1 MNKMVVFFVEGETEV
16 KFYQRLVAYY
26 RDKCG
31 GRLNCQVLKPMNV
44 GGVSKYKSRVVRI
57 FQNSVISKYRGS
69 DYEYHVF
76 LCYDSDVFEFNP
88 KPPVDWDIVVNDLI
102 KSGAARVVQVRAV
115 HSIEDWFLY
124 DTEGLRKFLHR
135 RGKIQKKGCSGQKY
149 LAKLFREA
157 DRVYIKGSACDELIK
172 ALDMSVIISH
182 IGSEIKE
189 IEDEFKPEDHPEC
202 SDPQTEA
209 PQTADSHK

>member
-1 MNKMVVFFVEGETEV
+1 MKELVVFFVAGDTEV
-16 KFYQRLVAYY
+16 KFYQRLVSYY
-26 RDKCG
+26 RDKYDKP
-31 GRLNCQVLKPMNV
+31 NCKVLTPKNV
-44 GGVSKYKSRVVRI
+44 RGVGNYQRVVRI
-57 FQNSVISKYRGS
+57 FKNSVISQYHSS
-69 DYEYHVF
+69 DYAYHVF
-76 LCYDSDVFEFNP
+76 LCYDSDVFEWDK
-88 KPPVDWDIVVNDLI
+88 KPPVEWDSLENELM

-124 DTEGLRKFLHR
+124 DTVGLGKFLHR

-157 DRVYIKGSACDELIK
+157 GRVYIKGSACDELIK

-189 IEDEFKPEDHPEC
+189 IEDEFKSEKHPAEC
-202 SDPQTEA
+202 SDPLTEA
-209 PQTADSHK
+209 PKTADSHK